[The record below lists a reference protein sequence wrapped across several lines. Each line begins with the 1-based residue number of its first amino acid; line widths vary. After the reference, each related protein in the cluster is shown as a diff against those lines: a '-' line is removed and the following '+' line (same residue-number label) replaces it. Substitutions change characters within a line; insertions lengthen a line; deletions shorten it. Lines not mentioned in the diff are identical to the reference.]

1 MKEKVFA
8 LLSLAAPIVLALSL
22 LAAPARASTFTLA
35 SSGGTF
41 DTGNLV
47 INPFTVDVGP
57 GDLNIFT
64 SGPAPFGGTLQ
75 YEDVGILSDSSGI
88 PDSGIVSFAGTANAF
103 GFIDIDVTHNAS
115 GTTETVAAGVVSFAG
130 SGMVA
135 FFNITFNSGP
145 FAPVQGLFDVL
156 DLDIVLA
163 GTAPFSAPG
172 DHGLELRNLTV
183 HVPEPAT
190 IGLFGLALAG
200 LGFARRRQR

>member
-1 MKEKVFA
+1 MREKVFA

-35 SSGGTF
+35 SSGGSF
-41 DTGNLV
+41 NAGNLV

-75 YEDVGILSDSSGI
+75 YEDVGILSDSGGI
-88 PDSGIVSFAGTANAF
+88 LDNEIVSFAGAGNAF
-103 GFIDIDVTHNAS
+103 GSIDIDVTHNAS
-115 GTTETVAAGVVSFAG
+115 GTTETVAAGMFSVFGAAG
-130 SGMVA
+130 VGLFSIG
-135 FFNITFNSGP
+135 FNSGP

-156 DLDIVLA
+156 DLEIVLA
-163 GTAPFSAPG
+163 GTGPFSVPG